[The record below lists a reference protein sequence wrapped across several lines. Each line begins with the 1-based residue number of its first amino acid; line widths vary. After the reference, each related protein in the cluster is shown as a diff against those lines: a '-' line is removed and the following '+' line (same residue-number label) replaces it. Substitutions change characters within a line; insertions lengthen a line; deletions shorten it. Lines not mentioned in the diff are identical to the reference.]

1 MLDIYVMVNWHLSK
15 QGTHWPVSCDDI
27 AGSSLEVIEVSCFF
41 FIFFFKLTADQVLV
55 FDWMTGSSQVNLFRT
70 PNPNGGLLF
79 LLANSNKQPGYS
91 ALMLA

>member
-41 FIFFFKLTADQVLV
+41 SFSFKLTTDQVLV
-55 FDWMTGSSQVNLFRT
+55 FDWMAGSSQVNLFMT
-70 PNPNGGLLF
+70 PKPSGGLLF